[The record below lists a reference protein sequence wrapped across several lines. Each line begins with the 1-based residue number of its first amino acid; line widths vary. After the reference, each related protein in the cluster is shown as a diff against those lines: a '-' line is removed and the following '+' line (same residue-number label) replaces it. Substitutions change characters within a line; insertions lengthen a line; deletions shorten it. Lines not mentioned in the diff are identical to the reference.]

1 MEMKTKMT
9 STQTKV
15 KLQRELGLFS
25 AVCLIIN
32 STLGSGI
39 FVSAGSA
46 LKNTGS
52 VGMCLVIWVACGLLS
67 LLGALSFAELGTMV
81 HKSGGQFSFYQFAFA
96 DLHKFWGPLPS
107 FIYSWVNIMYTRP
120 AGAAIIILTFA
131 EYFIRPVSLWSS
143 MTPETES
150 TMKILVGILAL
161 CTITFINYTSTKGFI
176 KIQNVFTVCKIT
188 ACLLV
193 IVGGQYQLYMGN
205 NKNITTGFE
214 GTTLTISTLP
224 MAFYSGLWA
233 FDGWASSIMVIE
245 EIKKPQINI
254 LMSIVL
260 AVPLMTA
267 VYVLMNISYLTVLS
281 VPEMISAPAVAVEF
295 GTRALGDFSPII
307 PLGVAISTFG
317 CALCLQFQATRI
329 CFAASRE
336 GQMLEVFSYVS
347 TKKLTLAPAVVL
359 QVPIVIPIFVLF
371 MSVVLFLT
379 PIIAEPKPQFLIALA
394 FILSAFFIYVPFV
407 YQKKRFSAVDHFTKS
422 IQTLMG
428 VMPQEKD
435 NDPDIEMCGEQQCR
449 T

>member
-1 MEMKTKMT
+1 
-9 STQTKV
+9 
-15 KLQRELGLFS
+15 
-25 AVCLIIN
+25 
-32 STLGSGI
+32 
-39 FVSAGSA
+39 
-46 LKNTGS
+46 
-52 VGMCLVIWVACGLLS
+52 
-67 LLGALSFAELGTMV
+67 MV

-359 QVPIVIPIFVLF
+359 QGLLTFVCLLCGDIVTLIEFTIFMEWIFYGMTMVALLMMRRTKRHVKRTFKVPIVIPIFVLF